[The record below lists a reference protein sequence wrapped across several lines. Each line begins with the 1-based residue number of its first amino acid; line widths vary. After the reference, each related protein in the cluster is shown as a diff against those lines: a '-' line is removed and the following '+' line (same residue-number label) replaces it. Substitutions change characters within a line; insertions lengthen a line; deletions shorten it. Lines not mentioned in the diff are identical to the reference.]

1 MKEKIEVIEKR
12 YGDYVF
18 SCALMQLVYCGAQ
31 KLKKLDVDAEI
42 KNIWEHTE
50 DHDIMS
56 PEMQIDILRCSVEL
70 SHYGPRDI
78 LSYVQR
84 SGLLNNNTTN
94 HPGKIVQFMREN
106 GREVCTV
113 ILPAGT
119 DAETMDELQTCL
131 DASSPEAENVSS
143 AQYVTNCIEKGI
155 GMTGWK
161 SRFEPDETIYF

>member
-1 MKEKIEVIEKR
+1 MKEKIESIEKR

-18 SCALMQLVYCGAQ
+18 NCALMQLVYCGAQ

-113 ILPAGT
+113 VLPADT
-119 DAETMDELQTCL
+119 DAEAMDELQTCL

-143 AQYVTNCIEKGI
+143 AQYVTNCIEKVI

-161 SRFEPDETIYF
+161 SQFEPDETIYF

>member
-1 MKEKIEVIEKR
+1 MKEKIESIEKR

-42 KNIWEHTE
+42 KNIQEHTE

-78 LSYVQR
+78 LAYVQW
-84 SGLLNNNTTN
+84 SGLLNKAN
-94 HPGKIVQFMREN
+94 HPGKIVRFMREN

-113 ILPAGT
+113 VLPADIDT
-119 DAETMDELQTCL
+119 EAMDELQTCL

-143 AQYVTNCIEKGI
+143 AQYVTNCIEKVI

-161 SRFEPDETIYF
+161 SQFEPDETIYF

>member
-113 ILPAGT
+113 VLPAGT
-119 DAETMDELQTCL
+119 DTETMDELQTCL

-143 AQYVTNCIEKGI
+143 AQYVTNFIEKVI

-161 SRFEPDETIYF
+161 SKFDPDETIYF